1 VGGTVAIAFPTF
13 LKSTYPS
20 NDAAEPRMS
29 LFSALTTSVSG
40 MAAQAFKLSTISDN
54 IANVNTTGYKQA
66 ATQFETLVQGYDNAN
81 YNSAGVGSRVR
92 YNISEQGEISAASS
106 TTDLAVQGNGFFI
119 VEDSS
124 GATLLTRAGSFRK
137 DEKGNLVNAAGYT
150 LMGYSTKSG
159 STSADGLAGLTP
171 VNVSIDDLTATP
183 STTATLSA
191 NLDSAAAVATGNLP
205 STNTTPVTYTSKSSL
220 VAYDDLGTAKT
231 LDLYF
236 TKTATNT
243 WELAIYD
250 SDDATSGTFP
260 YTSAAL
266 AVDTLNFSATDG
278 SLTGTGSLSVNVPG
292 GEAMT
297 IDLSAI
303 TQVAAPFAV
312 NTATTN
318 GNAPST
324 LESLSVKTDG
334 TLSGVYANGQEKS
347 IYTIPLASVP
357 SVDNLTVVPG
367 NVFRAGTKSG
377 DILVG
382 TAKLGGLGSI
392 QSSSLES
399 STVDLASQLTDM
411 IVAQRGYEAN
421 TKVFQTGSELLGLLT
436 TMLK

>member
-1 VGGTVAIAFPTF
+1 
-13 LKSTYPS
+13 
-20 NDAAEPRMS
+20 MS

-66 ATQFETLVQGYDNAN
+66 TTQFETLVQGFDNKN
-81 YNSAGVGSRVR
+81 YNTAGVGSRVR
-92 YNISEQGEISAASS
+92 YNISEQGELTAATS

-119 VEDSS
+119 VEDTA

-137 DEKGNLVNAAGYT
+137 DDEGNLVNAAGYT

-159 STSADGLAGLTP
+159 STSADGLGGLTP
-171 VNVSIDDLTATP
+171 VNVSINDLTATP
-183 STTATLSA
+183 SVQATLSA
-191 NLDSAAAVATGNLP
+191 NLDSAAAAATGNLP
-205 STNTTPVTYTSKSSL
+205 STNTAPVTYTSKSSL
-220 VAYDDLGTAKT
+220 VAYDNLGAAKT

-243 WELAIYD
+243 WELTIYD
-250 SDDATSGTFP
+250 AADAASGTTFP
-260 YTSAAL
+260 YGTSAL
-266 AVDTLNFSATDG
+266 ASDTLSFSSVDG
-278 SLTGTGSLSVNVPG
+278 TLVGTGSLTVNIPDG
-292 GEAMT
+292 NTMT
-297 IDLSAI
+297 IDLSTI
-303 TQVAAPFAV
+303 TQVASPFAV
-312 NTATTN
+312 NTATTD

-334 TLSGVYANGQEKS
+334 TLSGVYANGQEVP

-357 SVDNLTVVPG
+357 SIDNLSVVPG

-382 TAKLGGLGSI
+382 TAELGGLGSI
-392 QSSSLES
+392 QSSNLES
-399 STVDLASQLTDM
+399 STVDLGSQLTDM
-411 IVAQRGYEAN
+411 IVAQRSYEAN